1 MDSRASANL
10 VAPGRRPGPP
20 LAPVASVRSACYFKG
35 DMPGRFDEDQG
46 LVQVRPE
53 TKKKLAKPRL
63 WKVLLHNDDYTT
75 QDFVVEILE
84 RVFRKSHDEAVTI
97 MLHVHRKGVGVAG
110 VYPYDVAETKVET
123 VRTLARQRE
132 FPLLCTMEPE

>member
-1 MDSRASANL
+1 
-10 VAPGRRPGPP
+10 
-20 LAPVASVRSACYFKG
+20 
-35 DMPGRFDEDQG
+35 MPGNFERDELG
-46 LVQVRPE
+46 VAIRPKAE
-53 TKKKLAKPRL
+53 KKLAKPRL

-75 QDFVVEILE
+75 RDFVVEILQ
-84 RVFRKSHDEAVTI
+84 RIFHKSEAEAVTI

-123 VRTLARQRE
+123 VRNLARKNE